1 MHLRTG
7 PIRLPRKG
15 FTLLEVLVV
24 ISIIALLAGLITA
37 AANRALVRMDE
48 VRVRYEIS
56 QLETALAQFK
66 LTFGRYPP
74 SRIVLSESG
83 NYDPDN
89 PHQYSEQFLQA
100 LQYSKQYLQDLFPGI
115 DLKGKGYIGKDG
127 REHDGHDWDG
137 DGETA
142 PPDVFY
148 DLQGQ
153 ECLVFFLGGIP
164 FTGIGPSGFSTDK
177 TKPTLRPTVK
187 TRPTLRPTD
196 SKSRLGPFFE
206 FDTSRLKLVR
216 RPNDPVSQRFYVYLD
231 RYGSPYA
238 YFLARDAA
246 TNNYLNDCPDLVGPH
261 FQPYVTAISVF
272 PPNAVVIKYH
282 RPKSFQ
288 IVSAG
293 KDKIF
298 GSGGLYVPNDDNPQ
312 LSVDDYDNITNFSE
326 GLLVPR

>member
-48 VRVRYEIS
+48 VRVRSEIS
-56 QLETALAQFK
+56 QLETALEQFK

-83 NYDPDN
+83 NYDRTN
-89 PHQYSEQFLQA
+89 PLHQYSEQYLQA
-100 LQYSKQYLQDLFPGI
+100 LFPGI
-115 DLKGKGYIGKDG
+115 NLQGEDNYW
-127 REHDGHDWDG
+127 HDWDG
-137 DGETA
+137 DGVKA
-142 PPDVFY
+142 PPNIFY

-177 TKPTLRPTVK
+177 T
-187 TRPTLRPTD
+187 RPTLGPTD

-216 RPNDPVSQRFYVYLD
+216 DVVPPIRLPNDPVSQRFYVYLD

-246 TNNYLNDCPDLVGPH
+246 TNNYLNDCPNLVGPQ
-261 FQPYVTAISVF
+261 FQPYVTAISVD
-272 PPNAVVIKYH
+272 PPNAGVIKYH
-282 RPKSFQ
+282 RPNSFQ

>member
-37 AANRALVRMDE
+37 AANRALVRMDA

-89 PHQYSEQFLQA
+89 PHQYSKEFLKA

-115 DLKGKGYIGKDG
+115 NLKDK
-127 REHDGHDWDG
+127 DGHDWDG
-137 DGETA
+137 DGVKA

-164 FTGIGPSGFSTDK
+164 FTGIGPSGFSTVK
-177 TKPTLRPTVK
+177 TKPTLG
-187 TRPTLRPTD
+187 PTD

-216 RPNDPVSQRFYVYLD
+216 DVVPPIRLPNDPVSQRFYVYLD

-246 TNNYLNDCPDLVGPH
+246 TDNYLNDCPDLVRYFNDFRDPLERE
-261 FQPYVTAISVF
+261 FRPYVTAISVN
-272 PPNAVVIKYH
+272 PPVVKYH
-282 RPKSFQ
+282 RPNSFQ

-293 KDKIF
+293 KDKKF
-298 GSGGLYVPNDDNPQ
+298 GFGGLYVPNDDNPQ
-312 LSVDDYDNITNFSE
+312 LSVYDYDNITNFSE

>member
-48 VRVRYEIS
+48 VRVRSEIS
-56 QLETALAQFK
+56 QLETALEQFK

-89 PHQYSEQFLQA
+89 PHQYSKEFLQA
-100 LQYSKQYLQDLFPGI
+100 LQYSKQYLQALFPGI
-115 DLKGKGYIGKDG
+115 DLKDKDG
-127 REHDGHDWDG
+127 RGKDRPGHDWDG
-137 DGETA
+137 DGALA
-142 PPDVFY
+142 PPNIFY

-177 TKPTLRPTVK
+177 T
-187 TRPTLRPTD
+187 RPTLGPTD

-216 RPNDPVSQRFYVYLD
+216 DVVPPIRLPNDPVSQRFYVYLD

-246 TNNYLNDCPDLVGPH
+246 TDNYLNDCPDLVGPQ
-261 FQPYVTAISVF
+261 FRPYVTAISVD
-272 PPNAVVIKYH
+272 PPVVKYH
-282 RPKSFQ
+282 RPNSFQ

-312 LSVDDYDNITNFSE
+312 LSVYDYDNITNFSE